1 MYPNNS
7 PYPPQNQP
15 DNQPSQGGYPPQP
28 PGYSESGFSGG
39 DSSGQFSAPQG
50 NYTQPYYPPQQ
61 SGYPPQNQSAPYPY
75 QQSAPGFQS
84 NYSPLPPASTSLS
97 SGSRVPVPPP
107 RAKRYDKL
115 PLPIRIVDWFKK
127 NWWAPVI
134 GIFILVIAGDI
145 VYQMAYPVDAL
156 PPGVSIDGIKAGQ
169 SSRAEIIEKLNS
181 EYSKVPVEI
190 YFGSSTSAYKVS
202 PAKEVGIIVDNND
215 RLKNAGYPL
224 WLRLICIWRNL

>member
-15 DNQPSQGGYPPQP
+15 DNQPSQGSYPPQP

-39 DSSGQFSAPQG
+39 DNSGQFSTPQG
-50 NYTQPYYPPQQ
+50 NYMQPY
-61 SGYPPQNQSAPYPY
+61 YPPQNQSAPYPY

-127 NWWAPVI
+127 NWWAPVL
-134 GIFILVIAGDI
+134 LV
-145 VYQMAYPVDAL
+145 PTNF
-156 PPGVSIDGIKAGQ
+156 S
-169 SSRAEIIEKLNS
+169 
-181 EYSKVPVEI
+181 
-190 YFGSSTSAYKVS
+190 
-202 PAKEVGIIVDNND
+202 
-215 RLKNAGYPL
+215 
-224 WLRLICIWRNL
+224 